1 MTVQKDHR
9 NRHTVK
15 AVCYFYDCGNLVIS
29 EYLSSTNK
37 KSNYSVN
44 EFPLILICGI
54 RLFMLYSLYLKK

>member
-29 EYLSSTNK
+29 EYLSSTAK
-37 KSNYSVN
+37 
-44 EFPLILICGI
+44 
-54 RLFMLYSLYLKK
+54 